1 MRVHVVATGGTIAMA
16 GALAAPAHA
25 GEELVAAL
33 PGVEEIADVS
43 VEQVANVPGVELSP
57 QLAAEA
63 LERAERAVA
72 AGARGA
78 VIVQGTDTIEET
90 AQLGDLLWRH
100 EEPVVVTGAMR
111 PASTPSAD
119 GPSNLLDAIRVAVS
133 PQARRAGALVSFDGL
148 VHAGDAAVKSHSW
161 RPAAFSSQVPVG
173 RVREGVVELRT
184 RPERRPPIGTLQA
197 ALDGGFERRVPIVA
211 AAAGMD
217 GAPLAIEGAEAIVL
231 IALGAGHVPKAMLP
245 AVDEALERGLPVVA
259 CARPHEGGTL
269 RRTYGYEGSESDLER
284 RGVILAGDASPWKA
298 RIRVLAAL
306 ALRLDPRELF
316 HAA

>member
-16 GALAAPAHA
+16 GALAEPAHA

-33 PGVEEIADVS
+33 PGVDEIADVS

-57 QLAAEA
+57 RLAAEA

-72 AGARGA
+72 EGARGA

-90 AQLGDLLWRH
+90 AQLGDLLWKH

-111 PASTPSAD
+111 PASAPSAD
-119 GPSNLLDAIRVAVS
+119 GTGNLLDAIRLAAS
-133 PQARRAGALVSFDGL
+133 PQARRSGALVCFDGV
-148 VHAGDAAVKSHSW
+148 VHAGNSVVKSHSW
-161 RPAAFSSQVPVG
+161 RPGAFFSPAPLG
-173 RVREGVVELRT
+173 RVREGSVELRT
-184 RPERRPPIGTLQA
+184 RPERRPPVGTLRE
-197 ALDGGFERRVPIVA
+197 ALDGGLERRIPIVA

-217 GAPLAIEGAEAIVL
+217 GVTLEINGAEAIVL

-245 AVDEALERGLPVVA
+245 AIDVALERGLPVVA

-269 RRTYGYEGSESDLER
+269 RRTYGFEGSESDLER

-298 RIRVLAAL
+298 RIRLIAAL
-306 ALRLDPRELF
+306 ALGREPAALF
-316 HAA
+316 GRD